1 MYFFIQYQLLQEI
14 NIFLL
19 IPHYILE
26 IFKNSSNLPKKM
38 EEISKNNFEEKV
50 HNNKKTVVVDFYS
63 NTCPPCKQLAPVFES
78 IAEKLKNKADFFK
91 IKLEENQEIFSE
103 YTIRS
108 VPTVIILKQSAPIA
122 ESLGFKDEETLTSW
136 IEEHL

>member
-1 MYFFIQYQLLQEI
+1 
-14 NIFLL
+14 
-19 IPHYILE
+19 
-26 IFKNSSNLPKKM
+26 M